1 MKNLVKLKKSA
12 AVIVGACIAFSAM
25 NVQASE
31 DVKVLLEILLEKGV
45 ITQEEFDKKLKKAA
59 EAQEIKEFNHAQD
72 IRKAR
77 LAGVSIDTQ
86 YKF

>member
-1 MKNLVKLKKSA
+1 M
-12 AVIVGACIAFSAM
+12 IIGAYIALSAM
-25 NVQASE
+25 NVKASE

-45 ITQEEFDKKLKKAA
+45 IKQEEFDKKLKKAA

-72 IRKAR
+72 IRKPR